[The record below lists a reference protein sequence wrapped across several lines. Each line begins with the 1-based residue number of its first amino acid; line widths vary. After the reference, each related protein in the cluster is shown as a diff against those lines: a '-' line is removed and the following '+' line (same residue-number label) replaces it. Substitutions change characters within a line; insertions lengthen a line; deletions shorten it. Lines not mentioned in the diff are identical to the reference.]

1 MARTVIKKVIA
12 TLFLLL
18 DAVFMFS
25 VFLAFIRN
33 LITSIV
39 GLQYLSSRTTYFAFI
54 GLIIDTLLL
63 GLGYIVGVKL
73 WREIKE

>member
-1 MARTVIKKVIA
+1 MARTVIRKVIA

-39 GLQYLSSRTTYFAFI
+39 GLQYLSSRTTY
-54 GLIIDTLLL
+54 
-63 GLGYIVGVKL
+63 
-73 WREIKE
+73 